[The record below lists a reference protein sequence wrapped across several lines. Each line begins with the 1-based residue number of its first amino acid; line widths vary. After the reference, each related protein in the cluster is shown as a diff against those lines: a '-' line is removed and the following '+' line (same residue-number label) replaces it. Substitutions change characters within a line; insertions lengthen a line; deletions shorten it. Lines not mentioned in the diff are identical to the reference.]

1 MTRLP
6 RIVIPNQPLHIMHR
20 GNNRQDIF
28 ESEGD
33 MVRIKEDIAVSLS
46 KTECSL
52 HAYVITEQRCERYR
66 EIFEKRNTKKQD
78 QQITLATMRGEVY
91 GSEGFH
97 RKIGGLISRT
107 TKLSA
112 HGGDRKSEAYNQAG

>member
-1 MTRLP
+1 MNP
-6 RIVIPNQPLHIMHR
+6 VKA
-20 GNNRQDIF
+20 
-28 ESEGD
+28 E
-33 MVRIKEDIAVSLS
+33 MVEDADDYKWSSYRHNALGQKDGLITEHAVF
-46 KTECSL
+46 TEL
-52 HAYVITEQRCERYR
+52 GKDTEQRCERYR
-66 EIFEKRNTKKQD
+66 EIFEERNTKKQD
-78 QQITLATMRGEVY
+78 QQITQATMRGEVY